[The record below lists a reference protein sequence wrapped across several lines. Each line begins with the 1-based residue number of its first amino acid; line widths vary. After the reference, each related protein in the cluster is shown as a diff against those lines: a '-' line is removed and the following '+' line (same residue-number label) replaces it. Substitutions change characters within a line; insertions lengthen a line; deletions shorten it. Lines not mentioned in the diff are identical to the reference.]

1 VAARASDDV
10 LAQRI
15 DDLRD
20 ELRAGFAELRED
32 MRTGFG
38 DTRASIAEV
47 REDMRTGFGDIRASF
62 ADVRADIRA
71 LHTRVDT
78 LLLAVVVGLFGVAAT
93 LLVKL

>member
-1 VAARASDDV
+1 VAARASDDL
-10 LAQRI
+10 LARRI

-32 MRTGFG
+32 MCTGFG
-38 DTRASIAEV
+38 DTRAS
-47 REDMRTGFGDIRASF
+47 F
-62 ADVRADIRA
+62 ADVHADIRA

-78 LLLAVVVGLFGVAAT
+78 LLLAVVVGLFGVVAT

>member
-1 VAARASDDV
+1 VAARASDDF

-20 ELRAGFAELRED
+20 EMRAGFA
-32 MRTGFG
+32 
-38 DTRASIAEV
+38 DT
-47 REDMRTGFGDIRASF
+47 RASF

-71 LHTRVDT
+71 LHTRVDRLHLT
-78 LLLAVVVGLFGVAAT
+78 LVVGLFGVVAT